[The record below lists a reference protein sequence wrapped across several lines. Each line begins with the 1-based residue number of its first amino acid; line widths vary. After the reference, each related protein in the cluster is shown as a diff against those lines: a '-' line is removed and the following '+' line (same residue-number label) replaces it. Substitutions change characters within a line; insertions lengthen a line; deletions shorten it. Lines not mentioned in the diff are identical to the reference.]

1 MSITS
6 AGFGTNKKR
15 TNMRNKQTLLGV
27 QSPGEELEIRDFK
40 RIKRVE
46 ETVIGLF
53 DGTVGPVLKESRE
66 VFINAWSGKTKDG
79 DPVHVSFHVGELT
92 IEVDLPTQRGG
103 RKPVT
108 VLRWNPRKALGL
120 ITPVPKEAGEV
131 GKLSPEER
139 ARVAEQNRAA
149 HRVRVA
155 EQVRV
160 AEASA
165 KLKEIRAINGKP
177 QLVSEQVV
185 RGWLAERNRHFDLL
199 RGRELAGGKLRFR
212 ISDPKSAAAA

>member
-1 MSITS
+1 
-6 AGFGTNKKR
+6 
-15 TNMRNKQTLLGV
+15 MRDEKQTLLGA
-27 QSPGEELEIRDFK
+27 QSQGEELEIRDFK

-79 DPVHVSFHVGELT
+79 DPVHVSFRVGVLT
-92 IEVDLPTQRGG
+92 IEVDQPTQRGC

-108 VLRWNPRKALGL
+108 VMRWNPQEALGL
-120 ITPVPKEAGEV
+120 VTPVPKEVGGG
-131 GKLSPEER
+131 GKLSPKER
-139 ARVAEQNRAA
+139 ERLAEQVRAA

-160 AEASA
+160 SEASA
-165 KLKEIRAINGKP
+165 KLREIRAINGKP
-177 QLVSEQVV
+177 MIVSEWEV
-185 RGWLAERNRHFDLL
+185 RHWLEERNRRFKLL
-199 RGRELAGGKLRFR
+199 SGRNLAGGKLRVR
-212 ISDPKSAAAA
+212 ISDPEAAAAA

>member
-1 MSITS
+1 
-6 AGFGTNKKR
+6 
-15 TNMRNKQTLLGV
+15 MRNKQTLLGV

-79 DPVHVSFHVGELT
+79 DPVHVSFLVGVLT
-92 IEVDLPTQRGG
+92 IEVDLPTQKGC

-108 VLRWNPRKALGL
+108 VLRWNPLKALGL
-120 ITPVPKEAGEV
+120 ITPVPKEAGED

-149 HRVRVA
+149 HRVQVA

-165 KLKEIRAINGKP
+165 RLKEIRAINGKP
-177 QLVSEQVV
+177 QLVSEWEVLH
-185 RGWLAERNRHFDLL
+185 WLAERNRHFELL
-199 RGRELAGGKLRFR
+199 RERELAGGKLRFR
-212 ISDPKSAAAA
+212 ISDPKSAEAA

>member
-1 MSITS
+1 
-6 AGFGTNKKR
+6 
-15 TNMRNKQTLLGV
+15 MRDEKQTLLGA
-27 QSPGEELEIRDFK
+27 QSQGEELEIRDFK

-79 DPVHVSFHVGELT
+79 DPVHVSFRVGVLT
-92 IEVDLPTQRGG
+92 IEVDQPTQRGC

-108 VLRWNPRKALGL
+108 VMRWNPQEALGL
-120 ITPVPKEAGEV
+120 VTPVPKEVGGG
-131 GKLSPEER
+131 GKLSPKER
-139 ARVAEQNRAA
+139 ERLAEQVRAA

-160 AEASA
+160 SEASA
-165 KLKEIRAINGKP
+165 KLREIRAINGKP
-177 QLVSEQVV
+177 MIVSEWEV
-185 RGWLAERNRHFDLL
+185 RHWLEERNRRFKLL
-199 RGRELAGGKLRFR
+199 SGRNLAGGKLRVR
-212 ISDPKSAAAA
+212 ISDPESAAAA